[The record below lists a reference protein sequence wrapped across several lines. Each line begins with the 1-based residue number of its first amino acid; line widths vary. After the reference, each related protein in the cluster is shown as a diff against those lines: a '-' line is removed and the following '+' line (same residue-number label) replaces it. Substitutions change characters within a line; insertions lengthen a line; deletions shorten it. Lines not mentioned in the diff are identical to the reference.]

1 MNENHYFVAINETFS
16 DTLTALGLQHIL
28 SELLEKQ
35 GDPPGGIQYVDC
47 GGYIQLE
54 LVTPIRAETVA
65 ALNEDNYIMGGVRF
79 IRTLKNTDSL
89 PEDLPDGRINDYEAL
104 KAENAQF
111 YEAIRQGKQGND
123 LPPKPLAWDVLRTI
137 NPAALPGWTSVLADW
152 WHLRPVQSTVI
163 GLMLELYSQLPNP
176 VDEAIDHWKRLN
188 KEYGWGVSESATCQQ
203 FFNPDQ
209 GKGQNRTKADAVS
222 VGNMKGFWLTEFL
235 KMVGFYNDAITKTVA
250 GGKDRKIF
258 VIAPRNMNFGRYQ
271 AVMEQFKPT
280 VTSEASIRF
289 DILAALRYVRV
300 LLAHFREREDALA
313 AIMGINIQHEL
324 VGGFHTAFYLDLG
337 NAVATMNVSSI
348 ALPGW
353 IMIAN
358 ESDIPDYDAIL
369 DELIRFTRQFEEKN
383 SDAFRL
389 LGHLRDF
396 VSGDDLTAFF
406 QLTSA
411 FSSFYIGQRERGKY
425 AYQLTTSTIERIIS
439 MTEPKL
445 ADILQTEGFKNIAY
459 AIRHSTVI
467 PQYRKASGDRL
478 YVIRYG
484 LGQDLTR
491 VARKGK
497 EMQFIAALSEFIHKY
512 NAENARVYEVRNV
525 QYRRNVTTHDIE
537 EITALIDRY
546 DAPTIAQ
553 MLVAYGYAR
562 MPKEDAE
569 DDVPADDDTISD
581 DLD

>member
-353 IMIAN
+353 ITVTDTD
-358 ESDIPDYDAIL
+358 DIRDYETIL

-389 LGHLRDF
+389 LGYLRDF
-396 VSGDDLTAFF
+396 VSGDDLKAFF

-425 AYQLTTSTIERIIS
+425 AYQITTSTIERIIS
-439 MTEPKL
+439 MTDPKL
-445 ADILQTEGFKNIAY
+445 ADILQTGGFQNIAY
-459 AIRHSTVI
+459 AIRHSTVVL
-467 PQYRKASGDRL
+467 QRQKAKGNRL
-478 YVIRYG
+478 YDIRYG

-497 EMQFIAALSEFIHKY
+497 EMQFIAVLSDFIHKY
-512 NAENARVYEVRNV
+512 NAENARVHEVKKV
-525 QYRRNVTTHDIE
+525 QYRRNVTTNDID

-562 MPKEDAE
+562 VPKDDAGN
-569 DDVPADDDTISD
+569 DVPSDNDIISE